1 MANDG
6 LVHCDA
12 TGSIVASSRGS
23 AQWCDELSSKRL
35 LYYAVVVQH
44 PQKWQ
49 PPIAVAEM
57 VSSSHTVVAISH
69 FLHVFRH
76 AEAKV
81 HGFSSLSMPRYA
93 VIDRSSVLLLSFLHV
108 FNGETLA
115 AFLQRAFR
123 IVTKKAS
130 QTDLQLLVPHACMS
144 HVMKDAK
151 KEWQLR

>member
-1 MANDG
+1 MEKYSAVKFSPLG
-6 LVHCDA
+6 T
-12 TGSIVASSRGS
+12 TGEIGEILSLAKISRYTV
-23 AQWCDELSSKRL
+23 

-44 PQKWQ
+44 PQKGQ
-49 PPIAVAEM
+49 PPIAIAEM

-76 AEAKV
+76 AEAEV
-81 HGFSSLSMPRYA
+81 YGFSSLSMPRYA
-93 VIDRSSVLLLSFLHV
+93 VIDRSSVLLLSFLRV

-123 IVTKKAS
+123 IVTGTAS
-130 QTDLQLLVPHACMS
+130 QTDLELLIPHACMS